1 MQKNKIVFWATM
13 GAFVVLALIVRF
25 TGLIPADIRGF
36 GFEHTPLARVQLI
49 AVCVPWVI
57 FSLYWE
63 IAAKNAAESRQS
75 EATSS
80 RAVHLV
86 LTNLALVLTIIQFN
100 GQGRFL
106 TVSFLTIGVG
116 FAVAALGLLFA
127 ISARRALGRNW
138 SGKITIKVEH
148 QLIRSGPYRLL
159 RHPIY
164 TGILTMYAGTALVTG
179 TWLAIVGVVMAV
191 FAYARK
197 IRLEE
202 ANMRTAFGPE
212 YDAYCRESWALVP
225 WLY

>member
-13 GAFVVLALIVRF
+13 CCFAALALVVRF
-25 TGLIPADIRGF
+25 TGLIPAGMRGF
-36 GFEHTPLARVQLI
+36 GFQHTPLARLQLI
-49 AVCVPWVI
+49 AVVVPWVV

-63 IAAKNAAESRQS
+63 IAAKNSAVAKQS
-75 EATSS
+75 ETTSS
-80 RAVHLV
+80 RAVHVV

-106 TVSFLTIGVG
+106 AVSFLTIGVG
-116 FAVAALGLLFA
+116 FAVTAMGLTLA
-127 ISARRALGRNW
+127 IWARRRLGRNW

-148 QLIRSGPYRLL
+148 QLIRTGPYRLL

-164 TGILTMYAGTALVTG
+164 TGILTIYAGTAVVTG
-179 TWLAIVGVVMAV
+179 TRLAIVGVAVAV

-202 ANMRTAFGPE
+202 ATMRTVFGPE
-212 YDAYCRESWALVP
+212 YDAYCHETWALVP
-225 WLY
+225 WLF